1 MNIIDTDSFQ
11 SEMTPVIICSG
22 PHLDIEEWLKRLDLE
37 RYKGRISLQQIS
49 ETCQLFKFKKNYFTE
64 KFVKFYGVEE
74 LIHFSEGEIHRLG
87 VKNGADRAR
96 MVSSLV
102 ALRAKKINIGKL

>member
-37 RYKGRISLQQIS
+37 RYKGRKYHYNRYQKRVNYLNLKKLFHRKICQI
-49 ETCQLFKFKKNYFTE
+49 LW
-64 KFVKFYGVEE
+64 
-74 LIHFSEGEIHRLG
+74 R
-87 VKNGADRAR
+87 
-96 MVSSLV
+96 
-102 ALRAKKINIGKL
+102 